1 MSTIKTWIV
10 GIDPHDDLEQGYIIH
25 RKAPEFLAK
34 WTIEEPDVGVT
45 SDLVYTDGGED
56 AVAVYDFEWTDS
68 MPSEDLFRSTMA
80 DAVEAID
87 EYLLTISSIKDEAN
101 ETHN

>member
-1 MSTIKTWIV
+1 MNKWIV
-10 GIDPHDDLEQGYIIH
+10 GIDPNDDGEQGYIIH

-34 WTIEEPDVGVT
+34 WTIEEPGVGVT

-56 AVAVYDFEWTDS
+56 AVAVYDFEWTDDR
-68 MPSEDLFRSTMA
+68 PSEDLFRSTMA

-87 EYLLTISSIKDEAN
+87 EYLLTISSIEEDA
-101 ETHN
+101 